1 MGVTDMKEDRRDTTP
16 EAGDGLT
23 AGEADDGCRV
33 DALLSRLVPGMGVR
47 GRRRFLKEGRALLN
61 GRPVKAGTAV
71 RAGDRLEIVPLEL
84 SPSAMPEAR
93 LLARRVGFCVFFKPA
108 LLHTVALAG
117 SGEEACASL
126 EGQIT
131 GLLGGENCC
140 LLQRLDFATSGL
152 VCGATDKESASLF
165 RTAERE
171 GRVKKCYVCLMEGRV
186 TKDVQ
191 VRRRLVSS
199 GGATVHALPEDD
211 PDPVRSTFFHP
222 LFSFTEAECRPEG
235 SRERMITLAGCVIH
249 RGFRHQIR
257 AHAASLGLPLY
268 GDTLYGG
275 KTAGLGLPF
284 YLHHGFLSFAGMSF
298 SVSPDWE
305 LASFIQKK
313 ACKWFTE
320 CARKD

>member
-1 MGVTDMKEDRRDTTP
+1 MKEDRRDTAP
-16 EAGDGLT
+16 EVGASLT

-61 GRPVKAGTAV
+61 GHPVKAGTAV
-71 RAGDRLEIVPLEL
+71 RAGDRLEIVPLKV
-84 SPSAMPEAR
+84 SSSSMPEAR
-93 LLARRVGFCVFFKPA
+93 LLARRGGFRVFFKPA

-117 SGEEACASL
+117 SGEETGASL
-126 EGQIT
+126 EGQIA
-131 GLLGGENCC
+131 GLLEGENCC

-152 VCGATDKESASLF
+152 VCGAADEDSASLF

-171 GRVKKCYVCLMEGRV
+171 GRVKKCYVCLLEGH
-186 TKDVQ
+186 TTEDVH

-199 GGATVHALPEDD
+199 GGAAVRALPEDD

-222 LFSFTEAECRPEG
+222 LLSFTEAECRPEG
-235 SRERMITLAGCVIH
+235 SRDRMITLAGCVIH

-275 KTAGLGLPF
+275 KPAGWGLPF
-284 YLHHGFLSFAGMSF
+284 YLHHGFLSFGGMAF
-298 SVSPDWE
+298 SVSPDWK
-305 LASFIQKK
+305 LATFIQKK
-313 ACKWFTE
+313 ACEWFTE
-320 CARKD
+320 CAGKG